1 MHRAKHPAEKPVLL
15 IVDYPIQNEVERDY
29 PWSAASHLTL
39 LSDLAKAGITQKS
52 IHTTYLSYERPE
64 KDSYDW
70 GTEFKKKKNIPEGE
84 EQFWFPIEHQK
95 DLYVSTL
102 LAVEVTALT
111 EEIKKVNPKI
121 IIVAGK
127 WSYFFLSGNV
137 AYSQTQGTGAN
148 QKPLGGLAKHRAS
161 IETTH
166 ESLGLGEI
174 VLFPMLPAIVKQRSP
189 DKIPVIKWDCL
200 KVGDIFKS
208 LEEGTKVVKDY
219 LSITQEFIIGD
230 DFTVVVSWLDKLLN
244 ILDKEKVLVAAD
256 IETRHSSMIDCI
268 GFAYTNSSGICIPFA
283 TLSTPNYWELEEE
296 LTIYQKMSEV
306 FKHPNLRLT
315 GQNWSYDFSFI
326 KKFWLVSVEAE
337 VDTMI
342 LHHSLYNNM
351 QKDLAFLASIY
362 CEKYTYWKDAQQHG
376 ATL

>member
-127 WSYFFLSGNV
+127 WGYFFLSGNV
-137 AYSQTQGTGAN
+137 AYSQTQGTGKS

-161 IETTH
+161 IETVH
-166 ESLGLGEI
+166 ESLGLHDI
-174 VLFPMLPAIVKQRSP
+174 VLFPMLPAITKQRSP
-189 DKIPVIKWDCL
+189 DKIPVVKWDCL
-200 KVGDIFKS
+200 KAADIFNA
-208 LEEGTKVVKDY
+208 LETGTKTVKEY
-219 LSITQEFIIGD
+219 LTPYQDFIVGTEFN
-230 DFTVVVSWLDKLLN
+230 VVVEWLQELELKLDNEVIMLS
-244 ILDKEKVLVAAD
+244 VD
-256 IETRHSSMIDCI
+256 IETRYNAIIDCI
-268 GFAYTNSSGICIPFA
+268 GLAYSNSSGICIPFS
-283 TLSTPNYWELEEE
+283 TLNSPNFWTAEEE
-296 LTIYQKMSEV
+296 LLIYRLLAV
-306 FKHPNLRLT
+306 VLKHNNVQVV
-315 GQNWSYDFSFI
+315 GQNFSYDSSFLR
-326 KKFWLVSVEAE
+326 KFWLLDIEPTYDS
-337 VDTMI
+337 MI
-342 LHHSLYNNM
+342 MHHVLYNTMEKN
-351 QKDLAFLASIY
+351 LAFLASLY
-362 CEKYTYWKDAQQHG
+362 CANYRYWKDMQTFG
-376 ATL
+376 ANV

>member
-1 MHRAKHPAEKPVLL
+1 MHRAKHPSEKSVLV

-52 IHTTYLSYERPE
+52 IHTTYLSYERPD

-70 GTEFKKKKNIPEGE
+70 STEFKKKKNIPEGE
-84 EQFWFPIEHQK
+84 EQFWFPVPHQK

-102 LAVEVTALT
+102 LATEVTLLS
-111 EEIKKVNPKI
+111 EEINKVKPKI

-137 AYSQTQGTGAN
+137 AYSQTQGSGGN

-174 VLFPMLPAIVKQRSP
+174 ILFPMLPAIVKQRSP

-200 KVGDIFKS
+200 KVGDIFKN
-208 LEEGTKVVKDY
+208 LEEGSKVVSDY
-219 LSITQEFIIGD
+219 LELDQEFIIGTEVNIVLD
-230 DFTVVVSWLDKLLN
+230 WLQALKQLLKHDKILVS
-244 ILDKEKVLVAAD
+244 VD
-256 IETRHSSMIDCI
+256 IETRYNAMIDCI
-268 GFAYTNSSGICIPFA
+268 GLAYSNKSGICIPF
-283 TLSTPNYWELEEE
+283 STIANPNFWDFEEE
-296 LTIYQKMSEV
+296 VAIYSLLLSVLQDKNILV
-306 FKHPNLRLT
+306 T
-315 GQNWSYDFSFI
+315 GQNFMYDASYLR
-326 KKFWLVSVEAE
+326 KFFLVTVDAE

-351 QKDLAFLASIY
+351 QKDLAFLSSIY
-362 CEKYTYWKDAQQHG
+362 CEKYTYWKSDQVHTG
-376 ATL
+376 V

>member
-1 MHRAKHPAEKPVLL
+1 MHRAKHPSEKSVLV

-52 IHTTYLSYERPE
+52 IHTTYLSYERPD

-70 GTEFKKKKNIPEGE
+70 STEFKKKKNIPEGE
-84 EQFWFPIEHQK
+84 EQFWFPVPHQK

-102 LAVEVTALT
+102 LATEVTLLS

-137 AYSQTQGTGAN
+137 AYSQTQGSGGN

-174 VLFPMLPAIVKQRSP
+174 ILFPMLPAIVKQRSP

-200 KVGDIFKS
+200 KVGDIFKAIT
-208 LEEGTKVVKDY
+208 EGTKTVSEY
-219 LSITQEFIIGD
+219 LKPYQEFIVGTEFD
-230 DFTVVVSWLDKLLN
+230 VVVNWLKELEIKLETETIMLS
-244 ILDKEKVLVAAD
+244 VD
-256 IETRHSSMIDCI
+256 IETKFSAIIDCI
-268 GFAYTNSSGICIPFA
+268 GLAYDNKSGICIPFA
-283 TLSTPNYWELEEE
+283 TMEHPNYWTAEQELIIYQL
-296 LTIYQKMSEV
+296 LTIV
-306 FKHPNLRLT
+306 LKHKNVQVV
-315 GQNWSYDFSFI
+315 GQNFSYDSSFL
-326 KKFWLVSVEAE
+326 KKFWLLEVEPAF
-337 VDTMI
+337 DSMI
-342 LHHSLYNNM
+342 LHHVLYNTMEKN
-351 QKDLAFLASIY
+351 LAFLASLY
-362 CEKYTYWKDAQQHG
+362 CANYRYWKDMQSFG
-376 ATL
+376 ANV